1 MSETTSTIPFDLA
14 GLDELA
20 RKTSP
25 QLAKEVEADLNSSS
39 VETPQ
44 PEVGAVEP
52 EVPEVA
58 PEPEQEDQVDP
69 ADTNEPEPETSIS
82 EELEELNRQSSEA
95 KSKPAPAPT
104 PETKTEEPV
113 KPAPV
118 SQRDSD
124 LNLDNRQSAAMH
136 PKTKKIIEERNQK
149 IIVERNKADALAKEK
164 EALATEL
171 NKARE
176 ALKTGVVPKETEEEL
191 TKLRETVREFDIQRD
206 PSLQAKY
213 DVPLSK
219 NQAKILEVLQSFGV
233 GKTVDGKD
241 DSEAVSKLQR
251 DGLNFKTVTPFIK
264 KLSDEGYE
272 EEAEQL
278 RELLRDNIRIK
289 TSKEAEISNWRTNFS
304 AKKEQSIAEQ
314 RQNQEKSVSEI
325 REHSQRILNSDI
337 SALSKDLPYLQRP
350 SDPLPTDSAAITK
363 AKQDSIAAYDAMAK
377 QISDAVSELDSSKVS
392 PDKVAEVN
400 GRVSAN
406 AVQSIILKQHVLP
419 KLMKDLADLRARN
432 TELEAKFGKI
442 KTAGTLSRAHA
453 AAASAP
459 AGAKAALPE
468 SNEDA
473 ARQIA
478 KEMGVSVD

>member
-1 MSETTSTIPFDLA
+1 MPEPIANIPFDLA
-14 GLDELA
+14 GLEDLA

-25 QLAKEVEADLNSSS
+25 QLAKEVDAELDS
-39 VETPQ
+39 
-44 PEVGAVEP
+44 
-52 EVPEVA
+52 A
-58 PEPEQEDQVDP
+58 PEPVAQPDEVVPEPVP
-69 ADTNEPEPETSIS
+69 EPETPVEPEPEAEAEVESETSI
-82 EELEELNRQSSEA
+82 EDELGELNRQSEEA
-95 KSKPAPAPT
+95 KSKPAPAPEPKPEDT
-104 PETKTEEPV
+104 P

-124 LNLDNRQSAAMH
+124 LNLDSRQSAAMH

-149 IIVERNKADALAKEK
+149 IIIERNKADALAKEK
-164 EALATEL
+164 ENLASEL

-191 TKLRETVREFDIQRD
+191 TKLREAVREFDIQRD

-213 DVPLSK
+213 DAPLSK

-233 GKTVDGKD
+233 GKTVDGKND
-241 DSEAVSKLQR
+241 PEAVSKLQR

-304 AKKEQSIAEQ
+304 AKKEQSLTEQ
-314 RQNQEKSVSEI
+314 RQNQEKTVSEI

-459 AGAKAALPE
+459 AGAKATLPE

-478 KEMGVSVD
+478 KEMGVSID

>member
-1 MSETTSTIPFDLA
+1 MPEPTSTIPFDLA
-14 GLDELA
+14 GLDDLA
-20 RKTSP
+20 RKASP
-25 QLAKEVEADLNSSS
+25 QLAKEVEADLNSASE
-39 VETPQ
+39 ETPQ
-44 PEVGAVEP
+44 PEAVIPEP
-52 EVPEVA
+52 EVPETA
-58 PEPEQEDQVDP
+58 PDTEPEPEAKSETDESPD
-69 ADTNEPEPETSIS
+69 PEPETSIS
-82 EELEELNRQSSEA
+82 DELEELNRQSSEA
-95 KSKPAPAPT
+95 KSKPAPV
-104 PETKTEEPV
+104 PEAKPEEPV

-124 LNLDNRQSAAMH
+124 LNLDTRQSAAMH

-149 IIVERNKADALAKEK
+149 IIVERNKAEALAKEK
-164 EALATEL
+164 ESLAIEL

-176 ALKTGVVPKETEEEL
+176 ALKTGVIPKETEEEL

-206 PSLQAKY
+206 PSIQAKY
-213 DVPLSK
+213 DKPIAD
-219 NQAKILEVLQSFGV
+219 NQEKILTVLKSFGV
-233 GKTVDGKD
+233 GKTADDKD
-241 DSEAVSKLQR
+241 DPEAVAKLQR
-251 DGLNFKTVTPFIK
+251 EGLNFKTVTPYIK

-289 TSKEAEISNWRTNFS
+289 SAKESEIFSWKTNFS
-304 AKKEQSIAEQ
+304 AKKEQSLVEQ
-314 RQNQEKSVSEI
+314 RQNQEKTVSEI

-337 SALSKDLPYLQRP
+337 SSLAKDIPFLQRP
-350 SDPLPTDSAAITK
+350 ADPLPTDSAAVTK

-377 QISDAVSELDSSKVS
+377 QVSEAVSELDPSKVP

-406 AVQSIILKQHVLP
+406 AVQSIIFKQHVLP

-432 TELEAKFGKI
+432 SELEAKFGKI

-453 AAASAP
+453 AAASSP
-459 AGAKAALPE
+459 AGAKASLPE

-478 KEMGVSVD
+478 KEMGVSID

>member
-1 MSETTSTIPFDLA
+1 MPEPIANIPFDLA
-14 GLDELA
+14 GLEDLA

-25 QLAKEVEADLNSSS
+25 QLAKEVDAELDS
-39 VETPQ
+39 
-44 PEVGAVEP
+44 
-52 EVPEVA
+52 A
-58 PEPEQEDQVDP
+58 PEPVAQPDEVVPEPVP
-69 ADTNEPEPETSIS
+69 EPETPVEPEPEAEAEVESETSI
-82 EELEELNRQSSEA
+82 EDELGELNRQSEEA
-95 KSKPAPAPT
+95 KSKPAPAPEPKPEDT
-104 PETKTEEPV
+104 P

-124 LNLDNRQSAAMH
+124 LNLDSRQSAAMH

-149 IIVERNKADALAKEK
+149 IIIERNKADALAKEK
-164 EALATEL
+164 ENLASEL

-191 TKLRETVREFDIQRD
+191 TKLREAVREFDIQRD

-219 NQAKILEVLQSFGV
+219 NQTRILEVLQSFGV
-233 GKTVDGKD
+233 GKTVDGKND
-241 DSEAVSKLQR
+241 PEAVSKLQR

-304 AKKEQSIAEQ
+304 AKKEQSLTEQ
-314 RQNQEKSVSEI
+314 RQNQEKTVSEI

-459 AGAKAALPE
+459 AGAKATLPE

-478 KEMGVSVD
+478 KEMGVSID

>member
-1 MSETTSTIPFDLA
+1 MPEPIANIPFDLA
-14 GLDELA
+14 GLEDLA
-20 RKTSP
+20 RKASP
-25 QLAKEVEADLNSSS
+25 QLAKEVDAELDSAP
-39 VETPQ
+39 EPAIQ
-44 PEVGAVEP
+44 PD
-52 EVPEVA
+52 EVA
-58 PEPEQEDQVDP
+58 PDPVPEPETPV
-69 ADTNEPEPETSIS
+69 EPEPEAGAEVESETSI
-82 EELEELNRQSSEA
+82 EDELGELNRQSEEA
-95 KSKPAPAPT
+95 KSKPAPAP
-104 PETKTEEPV
+104 EA
-113 KPAPV
+113 KPAEASKEAPV
-118 SQRDSD
+118 PQRDSD
-124 LNLDNRQSAAMH
+124 LSLDNRQSAAMH

-149 IIVERNKADALAKEK
+149 IIVERNKAEALAKEK
-164 EALATEL
+164 EALAVEL
-171 NKARE
+171 NQARD
-176 ALKTGVVPKETEEEL
+176 ALKKGVIPKDTEEEL

-213 DVPLSK
+213 DAPLSK
-219 NQAKILEVLQSFGV
+219 NQGQILKVLQSFGV

-241 DSEAVSKLQR
+241 DPEAVSKLQR

-289 TSKEAEISNWRTNFS
+289 SAKEEEISSWKTNFS

-314 RQNQEKSVSEI
+314 RQNQEKTVSEI

-350 SDPLPTDSAAITK
+350 SEPLPTDSAAVSK
-363 AKQDSIAAYDAMAK
+363 SKQDAIASYDAMAK
-377 QISDAVSELDSSKVS
+377 QISDAVSELDVSRVS

-406 AVQSIILKQHVLP
+406 AVQSIIFKQHVLP

-459 AGAKAALPE
+459 AGAKATLPE

-478 KEMGVSVD
+478 KEMGVSID